1 MGTVLYECRFEITSL
16 DVTTLIIL
24 GVILIGYI
32 KKYVDIK
39 KYGIHQKDYTMKI
52 LFMRIFFCFSAIIC
66 IIWICNLIDMYKKTV
81 IPYRNGDYQIV
92 EGYVENFDPMPHGGH
107 KYETFEINGVK
118 FGYSDYTSMIGYH
131 NTKSHGGVITRN
143 GQYFKIGYV
152 NYNHE
157 NVIVYIEQ
165 YPDKGYLD
173 LEE

>member
-1 MGTVLYECRFEITSL
+1 MGKILYECHLELTTPLEMTSL
-16 DVTTLIIL
+16 VFLVTIL
-24 GVILIGYI
+24 LAYI

-39 KYGIHQKDYTMKI
+39 KYGIHEKNYTMKI
-52 LFMRIFFCFSAIIC
+52 LFMRISFCFSAIIC
-66 IIWICNLIDMYKKTV
+66 IIWICHLIDMYKKTV

-92 EGYVENFDPMPHGGH
+92 EGYVENFDSMPHGGH

-157 NVIVYIEQ
+157 NVIVYIEE
-165 YPDKGYLD
+165 YPEK
-173 LEE
+173 